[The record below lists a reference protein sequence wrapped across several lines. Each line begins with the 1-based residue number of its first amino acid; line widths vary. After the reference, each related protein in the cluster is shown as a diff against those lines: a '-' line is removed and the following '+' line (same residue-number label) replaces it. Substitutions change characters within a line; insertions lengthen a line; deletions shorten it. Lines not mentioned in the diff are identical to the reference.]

1 MFDMLVSWDSLNK
14 IRRRTTQ
21 CTRGAEWKRRKLA
34 GEEVREV
41 TAMAFSA
48 YGHPL
53 EMLTSYRMEVL

>member
-1 MFDMLVSWDSLNK
+1 MLVPWDSLNR

-53 EMLTSYRMEVL
+53 EMLNSFKYLVGRG